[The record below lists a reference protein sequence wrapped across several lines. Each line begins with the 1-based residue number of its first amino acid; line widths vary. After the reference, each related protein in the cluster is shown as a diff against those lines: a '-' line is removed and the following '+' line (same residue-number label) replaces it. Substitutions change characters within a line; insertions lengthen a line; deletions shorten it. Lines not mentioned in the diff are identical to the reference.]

1 MVIERDLMYNKMET
15 IGNIL
20 APIIIVALA
29 IICVL
34 VIYVA
39 IMGFIDEFKSE

>member
-1 MVIERDLMYNKMET
+1 MET

-20 APIIIVALA
+20 EPIIIVGLA

-34 VIYVA
+34 VVYVA